1 MIIDQLIEKII
12 AMQNPTCVGLDTQLD
27 YLPAEMR
34 EGVETCEQA
43 ADAILA
49 FNKKIVDSVCDIV
62 PAVKV
67 QIAYYEQ
74 YGAAGVAAFLATVA
88 YAKEKGLFVI
98 ADCKR
103 NDIGSTAARYS
114 AAYLGETALGD
125 KTVRVA
131 GCNFL
136 TVNAYLGTDGVAPFL
151 DDCKKF
157 DTGLFILV
165 KTSNPSSGELQDLKL
180 ADGRTVYECMGDMVE
195 GWGAEFVGKYG
206 YSAIGAVVG
215 ATHPAE
221 AKILRDRLAHT
232 FFLVPGYGAQGGN
245 AEMLKNCFDKNG
257 LGGIVNN
264 SRGILCAYKKNG
276 GTYYEAARAACIA
289 MQKDL
294 VSVLGEICAK

>member
-131 GCNFL
+131 GCDFL
-136 TVNAYLGTDGVAPFL
+136 TVNAYLGTDGVTPFL

-195 GWGAEFVGKYG
+195 GWGAEFIGKYG